1 MDKLIHGT
9 AADGTVRVMAA
20 ITTDLTAEAVRR
32 HQTSPTVSA
41 ALGRVLTGTLLLAS
55 SLKEFDRLTVKIE
68 GNGAVQGITA
78 EANAD
83 GVVRGYVKNPHG

>member
-20 ITTDLTAEAVRR
+20 ITTDITSRSGSPPRKLRR
-32 HQTSPTVSA
+32 RFPPRS
-41 ALGRVLTGTLLLAS
+41 GRVFNRNALLGA

-68 GNGAVQGITA
+68 STA
-78 EANAD
+78 
-83 GVVRGYVKNPHG
+83 R